1 MEQRILKQDGYLDVG
16 DDSSNDGVLP
26 GGAPVFEIRNIVY
39 HPQLNVLLAFG
50 VNNLVKVLDVN
61 SGVTLQTYQLS
72 TNGKQRKHQNAPAA
86 AVAHYMHTYI
96 DVYMF
101 RKIDHTDAQVI
112 PHTHTVTHA
121 QTSIYCIVFCKCCVC
136 VRLTSIYIY
145 SNICVRK
152 YICMYR
158 FVCVVVCSLDKRL
171 VYALRIPSN

>member
-72 TNGKQRKHQNAPAA
+72 TNGKQRKHQNAAA
-86 AVAHYMHTYI
+86 AAHYMHTYI

-112 PHTHTVTHA
+112 PHTHTHA
-121 QTSIYCIVFCKCCVC
+121 HTRKHQFIALYFVNVASVFV
-136 VRLTSIYIY
+136 
-145 SNICVRK
+145 
-152 YICMYR
+152 
-158 FVCVVVCSLDKRL
+158 
-171 VYALRIPSN
+171 